1 LLVRRGPRSGL
12 YTLIAIHSTVRGPSL
27 GGCRM
32 WGYGDA
38 RLAVRDV
45 LRLSRAMTFK
55 AAVADLPLGG
65 GKGVIMAPTDAAL
78 TPRRRRAALLDFG
91 DLVQSAQGRYIPPR
105 MSGPRA
111 GTWP

>member
-1 LLVRRGPRSGL
+1 MRRGPRSGL
-12 YTLIAIHSTVRGPSL
+12 YTLIAIHSTARGASL

-45 LRLSRAMTFK
+45 LRLSRAMTYK

-65 GKGVIMAPTDAAL
+65 GKGVIMAPTGA
-78 TPRRRRAALLDFG
+78 P
-91 DLVQSAQGRYIPPR
+91 GRGRPGTGPCWPVPPLSPWR
-105 MSGPRA
+105 WWR
-111 GTWP
+111 

>member
-1 LLVRRGPRSGL
+1 MRRGPRSGL

-27 GGCRM
+27 GGCRL

-65 GKGVIMAPTDAAL
+65 GKGVIMAP
-78 TPRRRRAALLDFG
+78 PMRP
-91 DLVQSAQGRYIPPR
+91 SAQGGAAPR
-105 MSGPRA
+105 CWTSAISSSPRRGATSPQRTSGPRA
-111 GTWP
+111 GTWR